1 MILLAVSAPD
11 REELFREALTG
22 VLAATYGAP
31 SAEGTSEGRV
41 VPLQAA
47 GYDDGVLLAGLVDE
61 ALRAIQEEPGRVHPP
76 RWLAFDV
83 NRVTANLPVESPRA
97 ASRPLEVSRAEV
109 ESGAGGWTARLGL
122 LKTAAE

>member
-1 MILLAVSAPD
+1 MPYELKESPEMILLAVSAPD

-61 ALRAIQEEPGRVHPP
+61 DAVRVLPPSLEDVFVLLSEE
-76 RWLAFDV
+76 DD
-83 NRVTANLPVESPRA
+83 A
-97 ASRPLEVSRAEV
+97 A
-109 ESGAGGWTARLGL
+109 
-122 LKTAAE
+122 